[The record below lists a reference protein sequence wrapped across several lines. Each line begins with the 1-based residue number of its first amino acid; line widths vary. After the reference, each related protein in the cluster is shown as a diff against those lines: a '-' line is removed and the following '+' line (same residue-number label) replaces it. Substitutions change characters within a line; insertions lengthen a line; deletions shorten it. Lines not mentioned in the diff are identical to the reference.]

1 MFKKLLFLLSS
12 WRESKAKRYMNS
24 QDIVLII
31 GDFNGKVG
39 DEKVDDIVGPCGI
52 GKLNDRGNK
61 LIEWCQT
68 NEFTI
73 TNTWYQNHAR
83 RQWTWK
89 SPDGKSKNKID
100 YILIQKD
107 SAMLLKQPNH
117 YQGAPG
123 NVLIINHNR
132 KRPSS

>member
-31 GDFNGKVG
+31 GDFNAKVG
-39 DEKVDDIVGPCGI
+39 DKKVDDIVGPCGI

-61 LIEWCQT
+61 LIEWCKT

-83 RQWTWK
+83 RQWAWK
-89 SPDGKSKNKID
+89 SPDGKNENKID
-100 YILIQKD
+100 YILIQKRFRNAIKTAK
-107 SAMLLKQPNH
+107 SL
-117 YQGAPG
+117 PG
-123 NVLIINHNR
+123 G
-132 KRPSS
+132 PW

>member
-1 MFKKLLFLLSS
+1 MLSS

-31 GDFNGKVG
+31 GDFNAKVG
-39 DEKVDDIVGPCGI
+39 DEKVDDIVGQCGM

-89 SPDGKSKNKID
+89 SPDGKNKNKID
-100 YILIQKD
+100 YNLIQKRFRNAIN
-107 SAMLLKQPNH
+107 SQIITR
-117 YQGAPG
+117 GAPG

>member
-1 MFKKLLFLLSS
+1 MLSS

-31 GDFNGKVG
+31 GDFNAKVG
-39 DEKVDDIVGPCGI
+39 DEKVDDIVGQCGM

-68 NEFTI
+68 SEFTI
-73 TNTWYQNHAR
+73 KITLDDSGHGKAQMAKIKT
-83 RQWTWK
+83 K
-89 SPDGKSKNKID
+89 SIIFSFK
-100 YILIQKD
+100 KD

-117 YQGAPG
+117 YQGGPW
-123 NVLIINHNR
+123 
-132 KRPSS
+132 

>member
-31 GDFNGKVG
+31 GDFNAKVG

-52 GKLNDRGNK
+52 GKLSDRGNK
-61 LIEWCQT
+61 LIQWCQT
-68 NEFTI
+68 NKFTI

-89 SPDGKSKNKID
+89 SPDGKKKTKSIIFSSK
-100 YILIQKD
+100 KD

>member
-1 MFKKLLFLLSS
+1 MLSS

-31 GDFNGKVG
+31 GDFNAKVG
-39 DEKVDDIVGPCGI
+39 DEKVDDIVGQCGM

-73 TNTWYQNHAR
+73 TNTWY
-83 RQWTWK
+83 
-89 SPDGKSKNKID
+89 
-100 YILIQKD
+100 
-107 SAMLLKQPNH
+107 
-117 YQGAPG
+117 
-123 NVLIINHNR
+123 
-132 KRPSS
+132 